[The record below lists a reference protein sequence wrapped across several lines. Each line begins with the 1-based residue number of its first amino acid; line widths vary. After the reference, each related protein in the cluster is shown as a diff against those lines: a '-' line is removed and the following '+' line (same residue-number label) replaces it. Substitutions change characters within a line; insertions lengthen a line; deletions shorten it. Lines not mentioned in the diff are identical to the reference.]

1 MLQEGCVEG
10 ESISYVSLHL
20 LHLLWEATLEN
31 INFIFLVFSD
41 FFKET
46 VPCAFKLFF
55 VMDYLKGLDSWEPP
69 FIYTRPN
76 THWQISLYFWHLQ
89 EVTLG
94 EENI

>member
-10 ESISYVSLHL
+10 ENLSFVSLHL
-20 LHLLWEATLEN
+20 LHLLWEAKLGGK
-31 INFIFLVFSD
+31 IFYNFGILRLFQ
-41 FFKET
+41 ET

-76 THWQISLYFWHLQ
+76 THWHISLYFWHLQ
-89 EVTLG
+89 EVNLA